1 MNAAI
6 AIPTN
11 PDFSIA
17 FRLVARRVL
26 ATLRRSIELSGESYL
41 VKGSRYL

>member
-17 FRLVARRVL
+17 FRLVTRRFLAKLRRVV
-26 ATLRRSIELSGESYL
+26 ELSGEAYL